1 MSAFAP
7 AGVARVGLGESIVPV
22 LQKPFDPA
30 QLAELVALALEHPVA
45 PRGTRGDAVDAAG
58 IEVAAPT
65 LRDGGVPVYL
75 SAVPAWRRPVSE
87 ARGREARLRPE
98 FDYLYPDIE
107 PGVWQP
113 VEVLI
118 NRVVTMLY
126 GDRSR
131 SGVIT
136 GERLLR
142 DDHFEFRG
150 ASPRPAGLAAP
161 ISAG

>member
-1 MSAFAP
+1 M
-7 AGVARVGLGESIVPV
+7 
-22 LQKPFDPA
+22 
-30 QLAELVALALEHPVA
+30 
-45 PRGTRGDAVDAAG
+45 
-58 IEVAAPT
+58 
-65 LRDGGVPVYL
+65 
-75 SAVPAWRRPVSE
+75 SE

-107 PGVWQP
+107 PATWQP

-131 SGVIT
+131 SGIIT

-142 DDHFEFRG
+142 EDHFEFRG
-150 ASPRPAGLAAP
+150 ASPRPAGLPSELSRLSDTGTEPERARRDIESRQP
-161 ISAG
+161 PKRQ

>member
-1 MSAFAP
+1 MP
-7 AGVARVGLGESIVPV
+7 
-22 LQKPFDPA
+22 
-30 QLAELVALALEHPVA
+30 
-45 PRGTRGDAVDAAG
+45 
-58 IEVAAPT
+58 
-65 LRDGGVPVYL
+65 
-75 SAVPAWRRPVSE
+75 E
-87 ARGREARLRPE
+87 ARGREARLRPD

-118 NRVVTMLY
+118 NRVVAMLY

-136 GERLLR
+136 GARLLR

-150 ASPRPAGLAAP
+150 SSPRPAGLPPDLSRLSDAGTEPERAARDLESRRTP
-161 ISAG
+161 PYP

>member
-1 MSAFAP
+1 M
-7 AGVARVGLGESIVPV
+7 
-22 LQKPFDPA
+22 
-30 QLAELVALALEHPVA
+30 
-45 PRGTRGDAVDAAG
+45 
-58 IEVAAPT
+58 
-65 LRDGGVPVYL
+65 
-75 SAVPAWRRPVSE
+75 SE

-107 PGVWQP
+107 PDTWQP
-113 VEVLI
+113 VELLI

-150 ASPRPAGLAAP
+150 ASPRPAGLPADLSRLSDASTEP
-161 ISAG
+161 GQARREIKARQTPDHP

>member
-1 MSAFAP
+1 
-7 AGVARVGLGESIVPV
+7 VN
-22 LQKPFDPA
+22 
-30 QLAELVALALEHPVA
+30 
-45 PRGTRGDAVDAAG
+45 
-58 IEVAAPT
+58 
-65 LRDGGVPVYL
+65 
-75 SAVPAWRRPVSE
+75 E
-87 ARGREARLRPE
+87 ARGREARLRSE

-118 NRVVTMLY
+118 HRVVTMLY

-136 GERLLR
+136 GARLLR

-150 ASPRPAGLAAP
+150 VSPRPAGLPPELSRLSDASTEPERARREIEARRP
-161 ISAG
+161 SGLP

>member
-1 MSAFAP
+1 VN
-7 AGVARVGLGESIVPV
+7 G
-22 LQKPFDPA
+22 
-30 QLAELVALALEHPVA
+30 
-45 PRGTRGDAVDAAG
+45 
-58 IEVAAPT
+58 
-65 LRDGGVPVYL
+65 
-75 SAVPAWRRPVSE
+75 

-98 FDYLYPDIE
+98 FDYLYPDVE
-107 PGVWQP
+107 PGTWHP

-131 SGVIT
+131 AGVIT

-150 ASPRPAGLAAP
+150 SSPRPTGLPTDLSRLSDATLEPEQARRDVDARDKP
-161 ISAG
+161 HSP

>member
-1 MSAFAP
+1 
-7 AGVARVGLGESIVPV
+7 VN
-22 LQKPFDPA
+22 
-30 QLAELVALALEHPVA
+30 
-45 PRGTRGDAVDAAG
+45 
-58 IEVAAPT
+58 
-65 LRDGGVPVYL
+65 
-75 SAVPAWRRPVSE
+75 E

-98 FDYLYPDIE
+98 YDYLYPDIE
-107 PGVWQP
+107 PAEWQP

-142 DDHFEFRG
+142 EDHFEFRG
-150 ASPRPAGLAAP
+150 ESPRPTGLPTDLSRLSDAGTEPERARRDLESRRP
-161 ISAG
+161 PKRP

>member
-1 MSAFAP
+1 
-7 AGVARVGLGESIVPV
+7 VE
-22 LQKPFDPA
+22 
-30 QLAELVALALEHPVA
+30 E
-45 PRGTRGDAVDAAG
+45 
-58 IEVAAPT
+58 
-65 LRDGGVPVYL
+65 
-75 SAVPAWRRPVSE
+75 PVSE

-107 PGVWQP
+107 PGQWQP
-113 VEVLI
+113 VETLI

-136 GERLLR
+136 GDRLLR

-150 ASPRPAGLAAP
+150 ASPRPTGLPSDLSRMSDAGIEPSRAQKDVEARRKP
-161 ISAG
+161 QKP

>member
-1 MSAFAP
+1 MSD
-7 AGVARVGLGESIVPV
+7 V
-22 LQKPFDPA
+22 
-30 QLAELVALALEHPVA
+30 
-45 PRGTRGDAVDAAG
+45 
-58 IEVAAPT
+58 
-65 LRDGGVPVYL
+65 
-75 SAVPAWRRPVSE
+75 
-87 ARGREARLRPE
+87 RGREARLRPE

-107 PGVWQP
+107 PASWQP

-150 ASPRPAGLAAP
+150 ASPRPAGLP
-161 ISAG
+161 SDLSRMSDAGLEPGRARQDVAGRRKPKQS

>member
-1 MSAFAP
+1 MN
-7 AGVARVGLGESIVPV
+7 ES
-22 LQKPFDPA
+22 
-30 QLAELVALALEHPVA
+30 
-45 PRGTRGDAVDAAG
+45 
-58 IEVAAPT
+58 
-65 LRDGGVPVYL
+65 
-75 SAVPAWRRPVSE
+75 
-87 ARGREARLRPE
+87 RGREARLRPE

-107 PGVWQP
+107 PGAWLP

-150 ASPRPAGLAAP
+150 QSPRPAGLP
-161 ISAG
+161 SDLSRLSDAGIEPERARRELEERRPPKRQ

>member
-1 MSAFAP
+1 MN
-7 AGVARVGLGESIVPV
+7 G
-22 LQKPFDPA
+22 
-30 QLAELVALALEHPVA
+30 
-45 PRGTRGDAVDAAG
+45 
-58 IEVAAPT
+58 
-65 LRDGGVPVYL
+65 
-75 SAVPAWRRPVSE
+75 

-98 FDYLYPDIE
+98 FDYLYPDVE
-107 PGVWQP
+107 AGVWHP

-131 SGVIT
+131 AGIIT

-150 ASPRPAGLAAP
+150 ASPRPAGLPPDLSRLSDA
-161 ISAG
+161 SAEPESARKDAESRKPKSP

>member
-1 MSAFAP
+1 VNEP
-7 AGVARVGLGESIVPV
+7 
-22 LQKPFDPA
+22 
-30 QLAELVALALEHPVA
+30 
-45 PRGTRGDAVDAAG
+45 
-58 IEVAAPT
+58 
-65 LRDGGVPVYL
+65 
-75 SAVPAWRRPVSE
+75 
-87 ARGREARLRPE
+87 RGREARLRAE

-107 PGVWQP
+107 PGAWQP
-113 VEVLI
+113 VETLI

-150 ASPRPAGLAAP
+150 QSARPGGLPSDLSRLSDAGTEPERARRELEGRRTP
-161 ISAG
+161 KRQ

>member
-1 MSAFAP
+1 M
-7 AGVARVGLGESIVPV
+7 
-22 LQKPFDPA
+22 
-30 QLAELVALALEHPVA
+30 
-45 PRGTRGDAVDAAG
+45 
-58 IEVAAPT
+58 
-65 LRDGGVPVYL
+65 
-75 SAVPAWRRPVSE
+75 SE

-107 PGVWQP
+107 PGSWQP

-126 GDRSR
+126 GDRSQ

-150 ASPRPAGLAAP
+150 DSGRPEGWPEDLSRMSDAAAP
-161 ISAG
+161 PKDAR